1 MWAELT
7 NSYTVLALLT
17 FVAMGA
23 IGFMDDYLKVVQGR
37 TAGLVARYKMLGTLA
52 FGLGLGLF
60 LLLRPISPLAPNHTM
75 VPFFSDVALVLSP
88 WFYVIFVGFVV
99 SGSANAVNLT
109 DGLDGLATG
118 LMAIAA
124 STFAVFAYLLGR
136 ADYSEYLRLFYLP
149 GAGEL
154 SVLALA
160 LAMFL
165 AFVYRN
171 IDVPGP
177 AGTLVYFLTLQFIEH
192 PFRELLVGL
201 LGLGV
206 VSVGAFLLGHSV
218 LSVVVG
224 PEDNVAEILYQNRRL
239 QRGPRIVAI
248 GGGTGLALGF
258 LLLEPCLNLFPAAL
272 GEEVFWVDH
281 FEPVIA
287 GEFFRPAVG
296 EQDVRRL
303 FHHGTRGADGVF
315 HCGHA
320 ADGAGLQ
327 RAAVHNRCVEFVFAL
342 GGEDRTP
349 AGVKHRRVLHNDDG
363 SLDGVERTAAALEDS
378 VSGAERLF
386 ERSMV

>member
-1 MWAELT
+1 MGGTLIVMSAGVSTLMWAELT

-37 TAGLVARYKMLGTLA
+37 PAGLVARYKMLGTLA

-88 WFYVIFVGFVV
+88 WFYVVFVGFVV

-160 LAMFL
+160 LAGGCLGFL
-165 AFVYRN
+165 WYN
-171 IDVPGP
+171 THP
-177 AGTLVYFLTLQFIEH
+177 AEVFMGDTGSLALGGVLGAMAILLKAEF
-192 PFRELLVGL
+192 LLVIVG
-201 LGLGV
+201 GV
-206 VSVGAFLLGHSV
+206 FVVEV
-218 LSVVVG
+218 LSVILQVG
-224 PEDNVAEILYQNRRL
+224 FFQYTRWRH
-239 QRGPRIVAI
+239 
-248 GGGTGLALGF
+248 GT
-258 LLLEPCLNLFPAAL
+258 P
-272 GEEVFWVDH
+272 
-281 FEPVIA
+281 
-287 GEFFRPAVG
+287 
-296 EQDVRRL
+296 RRL
-303 FHHGTRGADGVF
+303 FRMAPIHHHFEQLGWPESKVVVRFWVMGILCAMVAF
-315 HCGHA
+315 S
-320 ADGAGLQ
+320 
-327 RAAVHNRCVEFVFAL
+327 AL
-342 GGEDRTP
+342 KIR
-349 AGVKHRRVLHNDDG
+349 
-363 SLDGVERTAAALEDS
+363 
-378 VSGAERLF
+378 
-386 ERSMV
+386 